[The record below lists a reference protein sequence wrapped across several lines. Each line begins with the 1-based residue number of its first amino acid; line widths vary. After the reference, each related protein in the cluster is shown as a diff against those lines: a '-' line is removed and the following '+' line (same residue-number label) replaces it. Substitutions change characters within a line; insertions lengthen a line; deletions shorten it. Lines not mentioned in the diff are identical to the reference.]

1 MTLINYLSLLFG
13 TWGRPKTETQRGFNL
28 GRPCGIQLGFI
39 NSFNFTGSNHH
50 SLPLTLLFDLE
61 ATLYLKLIKCFQF
74 SHIYEYVFVCMY
86 MCIWASHMVLMVKNL
101 PANAEDIRE
110 TSSILGSGRSSGG
123 GYGNPL
129 QYFCLQNPMNRGV
142 GWAKVHRLTRLGHD
156 WGT

>member
-1 MTLINYLSLLFG
+1 M
-13 TWGRPKTETQRGFNL
+13 ETQRGFNL

-74 SHIYEYVFVCMY
+74 SRIYEYVFVCMY

-101 PANAEDIRE
+101 PASAEDIRD

-123 GYGNPL
+123 G
-129 QYFCLQNPMNRGV
+129 
-142 GWAKVHRLTRLGHD
+142 
-156 WGT
+156 